1 MRFGGSC
8 RKLAVSEQ
16 TEISK
21 KNSNFKEKMEKQ
33 ILDFL
38 KNLAKNNN
46 REWFTEHKK
55 SFEDAKE
62 QAFSEFT
69 TIYNG
74 LKQND
79 YLEPMKMYRI
89 YRDVRFSGDKTPY
102 KTHFAM
108 YAGRLKPDYR
118 GGYYLH
124 IEPGNSFLGIGFWNP
139 EKEDLLRIR
148 KEIELDDELQ
158 TILNSKE
165 IRSTFETIVGDEV
178 KTAPKCFDKNHER
191 IHLIKKKQFLLMH
204 KLKDEEVLSDDFP
217 QKAIEVFQKSRPF
230 VDYMTDVLLT
240 NLNGERV

>member
-1 MRFGGSC
+1 
-8 RKLAVSEQ
+8 
-16 TEISK
+16 
-21 KNSNFKEKMEKQ
+21 MEKQ

-38 KNLAKNNN
+38 KDLAKNNN
-46 REWFTEHKK
+46 REWFGTHKEL
-55 SFEDAKE
+55 FEDAKE

-108 YAGRLKPDYR
+108 FAGRQKPDYR

-158 TILNSKE
+158 TILNNKE

-178 KTAPKCFDKNHER
+178 KTAPKDFDKNHER

-240 NLNGERV
+240 NLNGERIL